1 MVLGRTST
9 SQSLST
15 FFGLTP
21 KEAAEY
27 RAGLFSQIHEIVF
40 HGKGGYDFGTVY
52 NMPIWLRRLTF
63 RRIAEFYEEQNKE
76 SGNSKPTNDIP
87 KGPNIS
93 PSYSTKAS
101 K

>member
-1 MVLGRTST
+1 
-9 SQSLST
+9 
-15 FFGLTP
+15 
-21 KEAAEY
+21 
-27 RAGLFSQIHEIVF
+27 VF

-63 RRIAEFYEEQNKE
+63 KRIAEFYEEQNE
-76 SGNSKPTNDIP
+76 SSGNKPTSQDIP
-87 KGPNIS
+87 RGPNIS

>member
-1 MVLGRTST
+1 M
-9 SQSLST
+9 
-15 FFGLTP
+15 
-21 KEAAEY
+21 
-27 RAGLFSQIHEIVF
+27 F

-52 NMPIWLRRLTF
+52 NMPIWLRNFTF
-63 RRIAEFYEEQNKE
+63 GAINQWYKEQNEE
-76 SGNSKPTNDIP
+76 SEKNNPTSKDIP

>member
-1 MVLGRTST
+1 
-9 SQSLST
+9 
-15 FFGLTP
+15 
-21 KEAAEY
+21 
-27 RAGLFSQIHEIVF
+27 
-40 HGKGGYDFGTVY
+40 VY

-76 SGNSKPTNDIP
+76 SGNSNPTNDIP